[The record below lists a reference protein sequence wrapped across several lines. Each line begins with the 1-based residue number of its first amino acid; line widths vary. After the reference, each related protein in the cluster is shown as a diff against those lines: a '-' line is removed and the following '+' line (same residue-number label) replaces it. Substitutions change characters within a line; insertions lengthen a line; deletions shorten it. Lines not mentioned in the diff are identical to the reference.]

1 LFGASSLLVGV
12 IGVTELA
19 AHQVALQ
26 TAAVIF
32 MAPFGISM
40 AATVRVGQAVGRG
53 DMASARRAGFIA
65 LGLALMFMCAATLLI
80 ALTREFIP
88 QLFLGF
94 GTTAKETAALASML
108 LIVAASF
115 FIFDGL
121 QTVGAGALRGLND
134 TQVPFYF
141 ALFSFWGVGFPA
153 AWGLCFNA
161 GLGAIGVWMGLT
173 LSLVVYA
180 ALLVGR
186 FNRLT
191 KPPGQAP
198 A

>member
-65 LGLALMFMCAATLLI
+65 LGLALVFMCAATLLI

-161 GLGAIGVWMGLT
+161 GLGTIGVWMG
-173 LSLVVYA
+173 
-180 ALLVGR
+180 
-186 FNRLT
+186 
-191 KPPGQAP
+191 P
-198 A
+198 AGGPVQSSHETAGARARIRKTRGEY